1 MNRQQVDGD
10 KNTILLT
17 GGCGYIGSH
26 TAVTLMA
33 EGYDVVIVDDLSNSH
48 ASVLD
53 AIEQI
58 SGRRPAFYQVDCA
71 DQKALDGVFEK
82 HSRELRGA
90 IHFAAY
96 KAVGESVEY
105 PLRYYDNNIN
115 SLLSLVRCMM
125 RHGVRD
131 LVFSSS
137 CTVYGQPSI
146 EHLPITESAPRMDA
160 TSPYGN
166 TKRINEDIIT
176 DTVRSGLPLDA
187 VILRYFNPI
196 GAHPSALIGEE
207 PNGTPQNLVPYLT
220 QTVAGLR
227 KELTVFGNDYNT
239 PDGTC
244 IRDYI
249 DVMDL
254 AAAHVAALRRLD
266 RGSADES
273 PAYHIYNV
281 GVGRGVSVLELI
293 KGFEE
298 ATGLPVPHRIGPR
311 RSGDIEQIWADPTYG
326 EQELQWR
333 AQIPLAESLRRAWQ
347 WQLHCLQRDGIKA

>member
-1 MNRQQVDGD
+1 
-10 KNTILLT
+10 
-17 GGCGYIGSH
+17 
-26 TAVTLMA
+26 
-33 EGYDVVIVDDLSNSH
+33 
-48 ASVLD
+48 
-53 AIEQI
+53 
-58 SGRRPAFYQVDCA
+58 
-71 DQKALDGVFEK
+71 
-82 HSRELRGA
+82 
-90 IHFAAY
+90 
-96 KAVGESVEY
+96 
-105 PLRYYDNNIN
+105 
-115 SLLSLVRCMM
+115 
-125 RHGVRD
+125 
-131 LVFSSS
+131 
-137 CTVYGQPSI
+137 
-146 EHLPITESAPRMDA
+146 MDA

-227 KELTVFGNDYNT
+227 KELTVFGDDYNT

-273 PAYHIYNV
+273 PAYYIYNV

-347 WQLHCLQRDGIKA
+347 WQLHCLRRDGIKA